1 MEKISEIERK
11 IKESQEKGKKLKQAY
26 LNEIE
31 EAIRPIKN
39 KYMPNMEIE
48 KRKQEELNKKLEAYW
63 YKISL
68 IDIFNVDEI
77 GIILA
82 SLLSQTTPL
91 EFTYEKINVLPF
103 ENAASSGSKAAIVL
117 PVGKFSMENINSLR
131 MTQRRLFKDDSIVV
145 LNSFLSGIDETQVS
159 FYTYNFSLAS
169 GYTISKNMPLYNT
182 NYPQIQEFIYYV
194 LEKHIE
200 EYGNIRISN
209 EELQARLQEFIE
221 KLQNRKSSILCR
233 ELS

>member
-1 MEKISEIERK
+1 MEKISEIER
-11 IKESQEKGKKLKQAY
+11 IIRESQEKEKELNQAY

-31 EAIRPIKN
+31 AAIKPIKN
-39 KYMPNMEIE
+39 KYMSDIE
-48 KRKQEELNKKLEAYW
+48 VERRKQEELNKELEAYW

-68 IDIFNVDEI
+68 IDIFNADEI

-91 EFTYEKINVLPF
+91 EFTYEKIKVLPF
-103 ENAASSGSKAAIVL
+103 ENATSSGSKAAIVL
-117 PVGKFSMENINSLR
+117 PVGKFNMENIDSLR
-131 MTQRRLFKDDSIVV
+131 LTQRRLFKDDSIVV

-182 NYPQIQEFIYYV
+182 NYPQIQEFIDYV

>member
-1 MEKISEIERK
+1 
-11 IKESQEKGKKLKQAY
+11 
-26 LNEIE
+26 
-31 EAIRPIKN
+31 
-39 KYMPNMEIE
+39 
-48 KRKQEELNKKLEAYW
+48 
-63 YKISL
+63 
-68 IDIFNVDEI
+68 
-77 GIILA
+77 
-82 SLLSQTTPL
+82 
-91 EFTYEKINVLPF
+91 
-103 ENAASSGSKAAIVL
+103 
-117 PVGKFSMENINSLR
+117 MENIDSLR
-131 MTQRRLFKDDSIVV
+131 LTQRRLFKDDSIVV
-145 LNSFLSGIDETQVS
+145 LNPFLSGIDETQVS

-182 NYPQIQEFIYYV
+182 SYPQIQEFIDYV